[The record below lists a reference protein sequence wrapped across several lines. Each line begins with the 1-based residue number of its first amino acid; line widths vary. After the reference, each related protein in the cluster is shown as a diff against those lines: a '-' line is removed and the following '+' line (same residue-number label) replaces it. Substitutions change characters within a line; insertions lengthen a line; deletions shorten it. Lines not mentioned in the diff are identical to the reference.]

1 MVINRRPDLRAA
13 LALAAATGI
22 ALAASAGPAAA
33 FSKKVEKAC
42 KADYAKLCPSYKPDS
57 PQLRSCMEAKVSEIS
72 PGCIQALLDSGE
84 VDKKKVV
91 KK

>member
-1 MVINRRPDLRAA
+1 
-13 LALAAATGI
+13 
-22 ALAASAGPAAA
+22 
-33 FSKKVEKAC
+33 
-42 KADYAKLCPSYKPDS
+42 
-57 PQLRSCMEAKVSEIS
+57 MEAKVSEIS